1 MAELHPACAPL
12 AFLLGTWRGPG
23 EGVYPTIDDF
33 SYGEEVAFTHGGK
46 PFVAYTQKTKDAAT
60 GAPLHAEA
68 GYLRPQPDGRLELV
82 LVQPSGIVELLEGTV
97 EGRDIQLVSTT
108 VLGTASAKPVT
119 ATERRFR
126 VDDDEV
132 LHASVAMAAMGL
144 DLQHHL
150 ASELRRVP

>member
-1 MAELHPACAPL
+1 MTELHPACAPL

-23 EGVYPTIDDF
+23 AGVYPTIDGF
-33 SYGEEVAFTHGGK
+33 SYGEEVAFTHVGK

-60 GAPLHAEA
+60 GAPLHAEV

-82 LVQPSGIVELLEGTV
+82 LVQPSGITELLEGTV
-97 EGRDIQLVSTT
+97 EGRDIRLVSTT

-144 DLQHHL
+144 ELQHHL
-150 ASELRRVP
+150 ASEMRRVT